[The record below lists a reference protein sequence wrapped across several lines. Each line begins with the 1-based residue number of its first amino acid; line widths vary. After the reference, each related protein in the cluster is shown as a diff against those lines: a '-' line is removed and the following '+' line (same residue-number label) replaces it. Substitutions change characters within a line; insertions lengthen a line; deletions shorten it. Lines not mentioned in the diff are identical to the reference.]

1 MQDNIFIDSNVIL
14 YAFSKNKR
22 KKERAKNIIKNRGN
36 ISIQVLNEVSNTL
49 FKKSKLEPTVVK
61 KSIDLLIKYFQVYEV
76 KIYTIY
82 RALDLKERYKFSY
95 YDSLI
100 IASAIENGCD
110 ILYSEDM
117 QHKQVIDDKLTIINP
132 FVWNMG
138 LFAI

>member
-1 MQDNIFIDSNVIL
+1 MQDNIFIDSNVVL

-22 KKERAKNIIKNRGN
+22 KKEIAKNIIRNRGN

-49 FKKSKLEPTVVK
+49 FKKSKLEPTIVK

-76 KIYTIY
+76 KIYTIF

-132 FVWNMG
+132 FV
-138 LFAI
+138 

>member
-117 QHKQVIDDKLTIINP
+117 QHKQVIDDKLTILNP
-132 FVWNMG
+132 FV
-138 LFAI
+138 

>member
-132 FVWNMG
+132 FV
-138 LFAI
+138 